1 MQVGP
6 LGQSPSFLTVYS
18 SSQRRSKTWF
28 VADVQIFVFG
38 SSWIIASR
46 AGGFSGTWDHHRI
59 IDSVVIHLIFQ
70 TYTLV
75 TWDNH
80 PICKITKT
88 LSAHLWTLPGAQE
101 NAGQEIMEMII
112 PNNENQSGNPLTSD
126 YVPYLF
132 HCHSG
137 WSHMKSSFHHF
148 IAMTVGE
155 MSVVLSMLISHWS
168 LVFVYVRIYQLEE
181 NAAIGSNTW
190 YTLRIPLQRLV
201 IGCLKKVP

>member
-1 MQVGP
+1 MVLAV
-6 LGQSPSFLTVYS
+6 LGIIIESLTQLWYTWYSKHILWSLGIIINYS
-18 SSQRRSKTWF
+18 SHLQNHKNFVRS
-28 VADVQIFVFG
+28 
-38 SSWIIASR
+38 
-46 AGGFSGTWDHHRI
+46 
-59 IDSVVIHLIFQ
+59 
-70 TYTLV
+70 
-75 TWDNH
+75 
-80 PICKITKT
+80 
-88 LSAHLWTLPGAQE
+88 PGAQE
-101 NAGQEIMEMII
+101 NAWQEIMEMII
-112 PNNENQSGNPLTSD
+112 PNNENQSGTPLTSD